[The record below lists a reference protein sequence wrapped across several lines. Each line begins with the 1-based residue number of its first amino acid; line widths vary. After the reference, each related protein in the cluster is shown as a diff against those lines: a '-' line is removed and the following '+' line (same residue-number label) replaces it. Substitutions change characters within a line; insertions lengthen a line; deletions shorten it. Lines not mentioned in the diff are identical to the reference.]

1 MDWWCGEK
9 VNEDGREAFVDWL
22 RFCEEKRE
30 WERHEMQSGEYCSDR
45 QERVEWFMEKNVHR
59 QCVLLKVLVV
69 RAMLILTARLVWRES
84 KLSGALYQFV
94 WELSDGL
101 SLKWGR
107 RCVTGELGND
117 SIEWMIWMSAG
128 RQITEMVAGRNVK
141 DVKDGEVGKEKM

>member
-9 VNEDGREAFVDWL
+9 VNEDGREALVDWL

-30 WERHEMQSGEYCSDR
+30 LERHEMQSGEYCSDR

-69 RAMLILTARLVWRES
+69 RAILILTARLVWRES

-128 RQITEMVAGRNVK
+128 RQMTEMVAGRNVK